1 MKSYTETRHASR
13 MDLAASAPLSKPL
26 AIYIEP
32 TNICNFSKQCFFCAQ
47 HTDDYHEKAGYR
59 QHIEMD
65 TVHKVIKDI
74 EAMGGV
80 KSIKLHFIGEGTLH
94 PRLADIARLACTIS
108 GDVMLTTNG
117 TGLTATKSQEL
128 LDSGLNFIRVSIYE
142 ETKPELQSRI
152 LNNVMTL
159 RNLRNETGSS
169 LRIVVKWLSPNQEFS
184 LKVRGMYEGVADELI
199 YENLRNFSSAFVAA
213 DSLVNHAAIE
223 GKQKACALP
232 FYQMI
237 VKANGD
243 VAPCCVAWDQTLNV
257 GNVMKSSLLD
267 IWNGPELAR
276 IHRLHLEGRRKELST
291 CSTCETLWTN
301 KDSIDDL
308 KVDEYNARVE
318 ARESME
324 MCGE

>member
-1 MKSYTETRHASR
+1 MASYTETRHAHR
-13 MDLAASAPLSKPL
+13 MVLSEAAPLPKPL

-47 HTDDYHEKAGYR
+47 HQPDYHEKAGYR
-59 QHIEMD
+59 QHIAME
-65 TVHKVIKDI
+65 TVEKVIHDI
-74 EAMGGV
+74 REMGGV

-94 PRLADIARLACTIS
+94 PQLAEIARLSCTVS
-108 GDVMLTTNG
+108 EDVMLTTNG
-117 TGLTATKSQEL
+117 TGLTSIKCSEL
-128 LDSGLNFIRVSIYE
+128 IDSGLNFIRVSLYE
-142 ETKPELQSRI
+142 ETKPELQEKIRQNI
-152 LNNVMTL
+152 IFL
-159 RNLRNETGSS
+159 RDIRDSQNSK
-169 LRIVVKWLSPNQEFS
+169 LRIVVKWLSPNAEFGEF
-184 LKVRGMYEGVADELI
+184 VRTAYAGVADELI
-199 YENLRNFSSAFVAA
+199 YENLRNFSSAFIAA

-257 GNVMKSSLLD
+257 GNVMTSSLLD

-308 KVDEYNARVE
+308 AVDQYDSRVATRE
-318 ARESME
+318 ALEAY
-324 MCGE
+324 GE